1 MTDLR
6 ALTLKHLRAHEA
18 TVRHGSVTAAARE
31 LLVTPPA
38 ITAQLKS
45 LEDLVGAPLYD
56 RTSEG
61 FAPTE
66 IGRIVLKLAE
76 DVELLVGQAQQKCR
90 ALVAGASGTITLGA
104 VSTAK
109 YVVPTIVARFRA
121 HHPDI
126 SVQLVIG
133 NREDIIRGLE
143 RNHYDV
149 LIMGRPP
156 DHLRLDAKVLGDHPH
171 VLIAWPGH
179 PLAMARTAAGMTAGP
194 LDATD
199 LVHERFLS
207 REVGSGTRLLMERL
221 LARVGFEGPVETI
234 EMGTNETIKQSVMAG
249 LGIAFISAHTCLNE
263 LAEGRLVT
271 LDVRGLPL
279 VRQWYVLNRAD
290 RPLVKPAEIFRD
302 FIVEH
307 WPEVVASRT

>member
-18 TVRHGSVTAAARE
+18 TIRHGSVTAAARE

-45 LEDLVGAPLYD
+45 LEDLVGVPLYD
-56 RTSEG
+56 RASEG

-66 IGRIVLKLAE
+66 IGRVVLKLAE

-90 ALVAGASGTITLGA
+90 ALAAGASGTITLGA

-121 HHPDI
+121 QHPDI

-143 RNHYDV
+143 RNHFDV

-156 DHLRLDAKVLGDHPH
+156 DHLRLDTQVLGDHPH
-171 VLIAWPGH
+171 VVIAWPGH
-179 PLAMARTAAGMTAGP
+179 PLAATEALEPGDLAA
-194 LDATD
+194 
-199 LVHERFLS
+199 ERFLS

-221 LARVGFEGPVETI
+221 LARIGLDGPVETI

-249 LGIAFISAHTCLNE
+249 LGVAFISAHTCLTE
-263 LAEGRLVT
+263 LADGRLVT
-271 LDVRGLPL
+271 LKVLGLPL

-290 RPLVKPAEIFRD
+290 RALAKPAEIFRT
-302 FIVEH
+302 FIIEH
-307 WPEVVASRT
+307 WQEVVGGLP

>member
-66 IGRIVLKLAE
+66 IGRVVLKLAE
-76 DVELLVGQAQQKCR
+76 DIELLVSQTQQKCR
-90 ALVAGASGTITLGA
+90 ALSAGASGTVTLGA

-109 YVVPTIVARFRA
+109 YLVPTIVARFRKS
-121 HHPDI
+121 HPDI

-133 NREDIIRGLE
+133 NREDMIRGLQ
-143 RNHYDV
+143 RNQYDV
-149 LIMGRPP
+149 LIMGQPP
-156 DHLRLDAKVLGDHPH
+156 EHLRLDARVLGDHPH
-171 VLIAWPGH
+171 IVIASPGH
-179 PLAMARTAAGMTAGP
+179 PLAASRTLEVA
-194 LDATD
+194 D
-199 LVHERFLS
+199 LTRERFLA
-207 REVGSGTRLLMERL
+207 REIGSGTRLLMERL
-221 LARVGFEGPVETI
+221 FARSGLESSVEII

-249 LGIAFISAHTCLNE
+249 LGVAFISAHTCLSE
-263 LAEGRLVT
+263 LADGRLVT
-271 LDVRGLPL
+271 LKVRGLPL
-279 VRQWYVLNRAD
+279 VRQWYMIRRAD
-290 RPLVKPAEIFRD
+290 RLPTKPAEFLRTFMI
-302 FIVEH
+302 EN
-307 WPEVVASRT
+307 WPELAGDR